1 MIGGQTVNESRFSRG
16 CSAHACSRPLPGPH
30 DCNFTPWTSLEG
42 YADLLQLIADLNLVS
57 SVSPV
62 QFAIRLLLPKGSLL
76 LECPEIKE
84 RIVGFDERTQCP
96 KWLRRDARMDELHL
110 RVDRVVRDSAKRRV
124 TREEAFEGILE
135 VVSEIP
141 DWEAGN
147 RRTIRRYASP
157 AQFHISLSHGF
168 VEQSRRR
175 SS

>member
-30 DCNFTPWTSLEG
+30 VCKLHALDLPRRIRRPAP
-42 YADLLQLIADLNLVS
+42 ADSGSELGLLHITS
-57 SVSPV
+57 SVRDTAS
-62 QFAIRLLLPKGSLL
+62 FPKGSLL

-147 RRTIRRYASP
+147 RRTIRRCASP